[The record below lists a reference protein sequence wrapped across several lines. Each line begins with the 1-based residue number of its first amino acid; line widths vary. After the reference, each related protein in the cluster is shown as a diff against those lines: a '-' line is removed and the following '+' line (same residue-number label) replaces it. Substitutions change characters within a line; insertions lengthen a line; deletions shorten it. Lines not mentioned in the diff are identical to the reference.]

1 MLNIKQKPK
10 VAGTLVVALVCAIGP
25 GCNGFFVNPTLTSI
39 TVGPSATINQNGTVQ
54 MSAVGTFNDGSTQS
68 LSNVFWSS
76 SDTTVAA
83 INGAGLVTGISPGS
97 ATITGASGTVSGTA
111 TVTVSISNVTGITIS
126 PTSANATING
136 TQSFKAMATV
146 SGGSPVDV
154 TTTATWTISA
164 TSSGSTADFTIVGG
178 QDPAV
183 VTVQATAAVGEV
195 ATVTATYV
203 SGVNTFTANAM
214 LRVTQ

>member
-10 VAGTLVVALVCAIGP
+10 VAGTLVVALVCAIAP

>member
-136 TQSFKAMATV
+136 TESFKAMATV

>member
-183 VTVQATAAVGEV
+183 VTVQATAMVGEV